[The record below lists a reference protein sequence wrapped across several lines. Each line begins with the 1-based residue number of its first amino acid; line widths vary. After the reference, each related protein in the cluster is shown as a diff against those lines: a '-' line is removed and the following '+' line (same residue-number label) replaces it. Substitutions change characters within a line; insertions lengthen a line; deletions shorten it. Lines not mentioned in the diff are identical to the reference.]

1 MANLTLKGVPAKV
14 HAELKRR
21 AVAARR
27 SLNSEAILCLER
39 ALSEAPPARVD
50 PEAFTRQ
57 VREAQAKY
65 QIKPL
70 SAKQLRA
77 AIREGRE

>member
-1 MANLTLKGVPAKV
+1 MANITLKGLPAKL
-14 HAELKRR
+14 HAELRRR
-21 AVAARR
+21 AAAARR

-39 ALSEAPPARVD
+39 ALAEPPPTRID

-57 VREAQAKY
+57 VREAQVKY
-65 QIKPL
+65 NIKPL
-70 SAKQLRA
+70 SAKQVRA

>member
-1 MANLTLKGVPAKV
+1 MPNLTLKKIPVKL

-21 AVAARR
+21 AAAARR
-27 SLNSEAILCLER
+27 SLNSEAILCLEQ
-39 ALSEAPPARVD
+39 ALAEPPASRVD
-50 PEAFTRQ
+50 PAAFIRQ

-65 QIKPL
+65 RIKPL
-70 SAKQLRA
+70 SAQAVRA